1 MKPIIDNNNKSSV
14 SDSIY
19 NTSNKYKKLQGEIKK
34 YISIQN
40 LKTNTTKEKKD
51 QILKIEGNI
60 DNIGTAKINQKI
72 NNDEEQIIKVAEL
85 IDKITEFSTA
95 NNIINLVNG
104 DMQSSINNI
113 KLSIFVD
120 KQKKYNTQQQIN
132 SDQQQTDNIE
142 NLINDIRKIM
152 INIPGYYFYAF
163 YDENNKI
170 GHKDKKTIN
179 KYVDN
184 LKTRI
189 FRLLY
194 TNIKSVD

>member
-152 INIPGYYFYAF
+152 INSSY
-163 YDENNKI
+163 
-170 GHKDKKTIN
+170 
-179 KYVDN
+179 
-184 LKTRI
+184 
-189 FRLLY
+189 
-194 TNIKSVD
+194 